1 MFKRILAG
9 IIACMMI
16 VCALPLGVSA
26 AEDGTTTLRFTA
38 AGGEGS
44 MDDIVVTRE
53 TAGSTKF
60 PENGF
65 TREGYEFKSWNLHSQ
80 KLRRQC
86 KPGDSIDC
94 LSSYYLKYDGNVVNV
109 EPVWAG
115 EKISVTFDDCNG
127 NSETRSLVVGKTY
140 DYVYDASKS
149 DNARRD
155 YSFDYPTRDGY
166 KFLGWFTEPEG
177 GEQITSSYSG
187 GYLMKPEDDGRTFYA
202 HWSREKSVTLNLN
215 DGYISNYYGG
225 KDFSDQTI
233 TLSENGKITI
243 TPEKTGMILSGW
255 NTKQDGSGKNYG
267 DADLSFDEITT
278 LYAQYR
284 EVERTLKFFKEHGTI
299 DSTNV
304 VLKSG
309 GEESI
314 MYTLPGDTYTK
325 DGYDLVSWEC
335 SEANSGSSRTKT
347 VKVGDTYE
355 IRFTASKEKDS
366 YIFYA
371 NWEIN
376 TLGRALEAISKAL
389 PKNNEVK
396 STGALGLPTKG
407 DGYSITYKSSD
418 TNYIDNDGNVILL
431 PADGTKNVTITA
443 TIKTGDETFDR
454 DFVLTLFSTDSAD
467 IQVKLTAAL
476 ENILDRNTVHVNYSE
491 NANFCDFMSA
501 KFAENGIDGV
511 KVTITNE
518 PKTFGDRAG
527 IAKDG
532 TIRFYFYDGLT
543 DYEDNNTRVPYVD
556 IKVEKSGVVIEKEI
570 TVELDWDFAKVD
582 AALDKAFDNVI
593 IASRV
598 AEGETIAD
606 LPENKPDAE
615 SVSGIT
621 WISDNPAITIGALTD
636 GKFPVTVT
644 HSEKSVDVTI
654 TGMIVWT
661 NPHDDQSQPTR
672 TVKKTYNVRVVG
684 TDPTL
689 SDPADYSAV
698 DAAIAKAPT
707 DAEKYTAESFAALT
721 SAINAVE
728 RGLTKDDQ
736 AKVDTFAKAILD
748 AIDNLVVIPA
758 EDEDKDDDNFFFIIL
773 SELIRRKTLTV
784 VSDGEIV
791 SADTYENRT
800 VIDLSEIEAPEKDGY
815 LFTGW
820 YADAELT
827 EKLDTVTLDRDTTIY
842 AGFESISGE
851 LDPEAAADRGAVVTI
866 LWKIAG
872 KPVVNYILPFADV
885 DEESDIAEAVR
896 WAASEK
902 IVNGFEDE
910 TFRADQKITREQLA
924 VMLFRVA
931 RAENVEASA
940 DFTDISEVSDW
951 AIDAVNWAVSNGI
964 ISGFEDR
971 TLRPAGEVTVAEV
984 IAAAVRF

>member
-140 DYVYDASKS
+140 DYVYDASKT

-155 YSFDYPTRDGY
+155 YGFGYPTRDGY
-166 KFLGWFTEPEG
+166 KFLGWFNEA
-177 GEQITSSYSG
+177 GEEIAYSY
-187 GYLMKPEDDGRTFYA
+187 KFTADDDGTTIYA
-202 HWSREKSVTLNLN
+202 HWSRK
-215 DGYISNYYGG
+215 
-225 KDFSDQTI
+225 KTI
-233 TLSENGKITI
+233 TLDFNGGTTGYWDKKTSDTYELTENGSITVI
-243 TPEKTGMILSGW
+243 PDYTGMIVTSW
-255 NTKQDGSGKNYG
+255 NTEKDGSGKNYG

-335 SEANSGSSRTKT
+335 SEANSYGRAKT
-347 VKVGDTYE
+347 VNVGDTYE

-376 TLGRALEAISKAL
+376 TLGRALEAISNAL
-389 PKNNEVK
+389 PKDNEVK

-407 DGYSITYKSSD
+407 DGYTITYKSSD

-443 TIKTGDETFDR
+443 AIKTGDETFDR

-476 ENILDRNTVHVNYSE
+476 ENILDRNMVHVNYSE

-518 PKTFGDRAG
+518 PKQFGDRAG

-570 TVELDWDFAKVD
+570 TAELDWDYAKVD
-582 AALDKAFDNVI
+582 AALDKAFDNVR

-636 GKFPVTVT
+636 GKFPVTVN
-644 HSEKSVDVTI
+644 HSEKSIDVTI
-654 TGMIVWT
+654 TGTIVWT

-728 RGLTKDDQ
+728 RELTKDDQ
-736 AKVDTFAKAILD
+736 ARVDAFAKAILD

-758 EDEDKDDDNFFFIIL
+758 EDEEDDNFFFIIL
-773 SELIRRKTLTV
+773 AELIRRKTLTV

-791 SADTYENRT
+791 SADTYENGT

-924 VMLFRVA
+924 VMLFSMA
-931 RAENVEASA
+931 RAENVDTAA
-940 DFTDISEVSDW
+940 DFTDIADVSDW
-951 AIDAVNWAVSNGI
+951 AVDAVNWAVSEGI
-964 ISGFEDR
+964 INGFEDG

>member
-26 AEDGTTTLRFTA
+26 AEDDTTTLRFTA

-65 TREGYEFKSWNLHSQ
+65 KKKGYESKGWGIAELSPNPTYVSH
-80 KLRRQC
+80 
-86 KPGDSIDC
+86 KPGDKI
-94 LSSYYLKYDGNVVNV
+94 SSMRSNYLTYSGNTVKIA
-109 EPVWAG
+109 PVWAG
-115 EKISVTFDDCNG
+115 AKISVTFDDCNG

-166 KFLGWFTEPEG
+166 KFLGWFNES
-177 GEQITSSYSG
+177 GEEIGYSY
-187 GYLMKPEDDGRTFYA
+187 KFTADDDGITLSA
-202 HWSREKSVTLNLN
+202 HWSRAK
-215 DGYISNYYGG
+215 
-225 KDFSDQTI
+225 TI
-233 TLSENGKITI
+233 TLDFNGGTTGYGKYKKTSDTYELLENGTI
-243 TPEKTGMILSGW
+243 TASPDLAGKIVKSW

-284 EVERTLKFFKEHGTI
+284 DVERTLKFFKEHGTI

-347 VKVGDTYE
+347 VNVGDTIE
-355 IRFTASKEKDS
+355 IEFVAKNEKNS
-366 YIFYA
+366 YTFYA

-376 TLGRALEAISKAL
+376 TLGRALEAISNAL
-389 PKNNEVK
+389 PKDNEVK
-396 STGALGLPTKG
+396 STGALGLPTEG

-443 TIKTGDETFDR
+443 AIKTGDETFDR

-518 PKTFGDRAG
+518 PKQFGDRAG

-556 IKVEKSGVVIEKEI
+556 IKIEKSGVVIEKEI

-582 AALDKAFDNVI
+582 AALDKAFDNVR

-621 WISDNPAITIGALTD
+621 WISDNHAITIGALTD

-644 HSEKSVDVTI
+644 HSEKSIDVTI
-654 TGMIVWT
+654 TGTIVWT
-661 NPHDDQSQPTR
+661 NPHDDQSQTTR

-721 SAINAVE
+721 SAIKAVE

-758 EDEDKDDDNFFFIIL
+758 EDEEDDNFFFIIL
-773 SELIRRKTLTV
+773 AELIRRKTLNV

-791 SADTYENRT
+791 SADTYENGT

-827 EKLDTVTLDRDTTIY
+827 EKLDTVTLDRDITIY

-924 VMLFRVA
+924 VMLFSMAKAEDV
-931 RAENVEASA
+931 ENVKTSA

-951 AIDAVNWAVSNGI
+951 AVDAVNWAVSEGI
-964 ISGFEDR
+964 INGFEDR

>member
-16 VCALPLGVSA
+16 VRALPLGVSA

-44 MDDIVVTRE
+44 VDDIVVTRD

-94 LSSYYLKYDGNVVNV
+94 LSSYYLKYDGNVINV

-115 EKISVTFDDCNG
+115 AKISVTFDDCNG

-177 GEQITSSYSG
+177 GEQITSSYYG
-187 GYLMKPEDDGRTFYA
+187 GYLMKPLDDGRTFYA
-202 HWSREKSVTLNLN
+202 HWSREKAVTLNLN
-215 DGYISNYYGG
+215 GGYVYESWK
-225 KDFSDQTI
+225 KDYSDQTI
-233 TLSENGKITI
+233 PLSENGKITI

-255 NTKQDGSGKNYG
+255 NTKQDGTGKNYG

-284 EVERTLKFFKEHGTI
+284 DVERTLKFFKEHGTI

-335 SEANSGSSRTKT
+335 SEANSYGRAKT
-347 VKVGDTYE
+347 VNVGDKYE
-355 IRFTASKEKDS
+355 IKFTASKEKDS

-376 TLGRALEAISKAL
+376 TLGRALEAISNAL

-396 STGALGLPTKG
+396 STGTLGLPTEG

-454 DFVLTLFSTDSAD
+454 DFVLTLFSADSAD
-467 IQVKLTAAL
+467 INEKLTAAL
-476 ENILDRNTVHVNYSE
+476 ENILDRWNTVHVNYSE

-501 KFAENGIDGV
+501 KFAENGIYGV

-518 PKTFGDRAG
+518 PKKFGDRAG

-570 TVELDWDFAKVD
+570 TVELDWDYAKVD
-582 AALDKAFDNVI
+582 AAIDKAFENVT

-598 AEGETIAD
+598 TEGETISD
-606 LPENKPDAE
+606 LPENGIDAS

-621 WISDNPAITIGALTD
+621 WISDNPAITIGAESG
-636 GKFPVTVT
+636 GKFPVTVN

-654 TGMIVWT
+654 TGTIVWT
-661 NPHDDQSQPTR
+661 NPHDAQSQPTR

-689 SDPADYSAV
+689 SEPADYSAV

-736 AKVDTFAKAILD
+736 ARVDAFAKAVLD

-758 EDEDKDDDNFFFIIL
+758 EDEEDDNFFFIIL
-773 SELIRRKTLTV
+773 AELIRRKTLTV

-800 VIDLSEIEAPEKDGY
+800 VIDLSEIEAPEMDGY

-872 KPVVNYILPFADV
+872 KPVVNYILPFTDV
-885 DEESDIAEAVR
+885 DEESGIAEAVR
-896 WAASEK
+896 WAASEQ
-902 IVNGFEDE
+902 IVNGFEDGR
-910 TFRADQKITREQLA
+910 FRADQKITREQLA

-931 RAENVEASA
+931 RAENVDTAA
-940 DFTDISEVSDW
+940 DFTDISDVSDW
-951 AIDAVNWAVSNGI
+951 AVDAVNWAVSEGI
-964 ISGFEDR
+964 INGFEDR
-971 TLRPAGEVTVAEV
+971 TFRPAGEVTVAEV

>member
-80 KLRRQC
+80 KLKRKC

-115 EKISVTFDDCNG
+115 AKVMVNFDDNNG
-127 NSETRSLVVGKTY
+127 TVKAYPLVVGKSYGFTY
-140 DYVYDASKS
+140 DSSKT
-149 DNARRD
+149 DNAKYGGVSD
-155 YSFDYPTRDGY
+155 PTRDGY

-215 DGYISNYYGG
+215 GGYVYESWK
-225 KDFSDQTI
+225 KDYSDQTI
-233 TLSENGKITI
+233 PLSENGKITI

-255 NTKQDGSGKNYG
+255 NTKQDGTGKNYG

-284 EVERTLKFFKEHGTI
+284 DVERTLKFFKEHGTI

-335 SEANSGSSRTKT
+335 SEANSYGRAKT
-347 VKVGDTYE
+347 VNVGDTYE

-376 TLGRALEAISKAL
+376 TLGRALEAISNAL
-389 PKNNEVK
+389 PKDNEVK
-396 STGALGLPTKG
+396 STGALGLPTEG

-431 PADGTKNVTITA
+431 PADGTKEVTITA
-443 TIKTGDETFDR
+443 TIKTDDGTFDR
-454 DFVLTLFSTDSAD
+454 EFILTLFSAESTN
-467 IQVKLTAAL
+467 IQEKLEEAL
-476 ENILDRNTVHVNYSE
+476 TYILGNWNMVHVNYSE

-518 PKTFGDRAG
+518 PKQFGDRAG

-543 DYEDNNTRVPYVD
+543 SYEDNNTRVPYVD
-556 IKVEKSGVVIEKEI
+556 IKIEKSGVVIEKEI
-570 TVELDWDFAKVD
+570 TAELDWDFAKVD
-582 AALDKAFDNVI
+582 AALDKAFDNVT
-593 IASRV
+593 IANRV

-636 GKFPVTVT
+636 GKFPVTVN

-654 TGMIVWT
+654 TGTIVWT

-758 EDEDKDDDNFFFIIL
+758 EDEEDDNFFFIIL
-773 SELIRRKTLTV
+773 AELIRRKTLTV

-820 YADAELT
+820 YTDAELT

-885 DEESDIAEAVR
+885 DEESGIAEAVR

-924 VMLFRVA
+924 VMLFSMAKAEDV
-931 RAENVEASA
+931 ENVKTSA

-951 AIDAVNWAVSNGI
+951 AVDAVNWAVSEGI
-964 ISGFEDR
+964 INGFEDR

>member
-53 TAGSTKF
+53 TAESTKF

-80 KLRRQC
+80 KLKRKC

-115 EKISVTFDDCNG
+115 AKVMVNFDDNNG
-127 NSETRSLVVGKTY
+127 TVKAYPLVVGKSYGFTY
-140 DYVYDASKS
+140 DSSKT
-149 DNARRD
+149 DNAKYGGVSD
-155 YSFDYPTRDGY
+155 PTRDGY

-202 HWSREKSVTLNLN
+202 HWSREKAVTLNLN
-215 DGYISNYYGG
+215 GGYVYESWK
-225 KDFSDQTI
+225 KDYSDQKI

-243 TPEKTGMILSGW
+243 TPEKTGMILCGW
-255 NTKQDGSGKNYG
+255 NTEKDGSGKNYG

-335 SEANSGSSRTKT
+335 SEANFYGRAKT
-347 VKVGDTYE
+347 VNVGDTYE

-376 TLGRALEAISKAL
+376 TLGRALEAISNAL
-389 PKNNEVK
+389 PKDNEVK
-396 STGALGLPTKG
+396 STGALGLPTEG

-443 TIKTGDETFDR
+443 AIKTGDGTFDR
-454 DFVLTLFSTDSAD
+454 DFVLTLFSADSTD
-467 IQVKLTAAL
+467 IKEKLTAAL
-476 ENILDRNTVHVNYSE
+476 ENILDQNTVHVNYSE

-518 PKTFGDRAG
+518 PKKFGDRAG

-621 WISDNPAITIGALTD
+621 WTSDNPAITIGAESD
-636 GKFPVTVT
+636 GKFPVTVN

-654 TGMIVWT
+654 TGTIVWT

-689 SDPADYSAV
+689 SEPADYSAV

-707 DAEKYTAESFAALT
+707 DTEKYTAESFAALT

-758 EDEDKDDDNFFFIIL
+758 EDEEDDNFFFIIL
-773 SELIRRKTLTV
+773 AELIRRKTLTV

-902 IVNGFEDE
+902 IVNGFEDDR
-910 TFRADQKITREQLA
+910 FLADRKITREQLA
-924 VMLFRVA
+924 VMLFSMARV
-931 RAENVEASA
+931 ENVDTAA
-940 DFTDISEVSDW
+940 DFTDIADVSDW
-951 AIDAVNWAVSNGI
+951 AVDAVNWAVSEGI

>member
-65 TREGYEFKSWNLHSQ
+65 TREGYEFKGWGTSATYAAWQ
-80 KLRRQC
+80 
-86 KPGDSIDC
+86 PGTSVSRM
-94 LSSYYLKYDGNVVNV
+94 SSSYLKYSGNVVTIM
-109 EPVWAG
+109 PVWAG
-115 EKISVTFDDCNG
+115 AKISVTFDDCNG

-140 DYVYDASKS
+140 DYVYDASKT

-166 KFLGWFTEPEG
+166 KFLGWFNES
-177 GEQITSSYSG
+177 GEEIGYSY
-187 GYLMKPEDDGRTFYA
+187 KFTADDDGITLSA

-215 DGYISNYYGG
+215 GGYVYESWK
-225 KDFSDQTI
+225 KDYSDQTI
-233 TLSENGKITI
+233 PLSENGKITI

-255 NTKQDGSGKNYG
+255 NTKQDGTGKNYG

-284 EVERTLKFFKEHGTI
+284 DVERTLKFFKEHGTI

-335 SEANSGSSRTKT
+335 SEANSYVRAKT
-347 VKVGDTYE
+347 VNVGDTYE

-389 PKNNEVK
+389 PKDNEVK
-396 STGALGLPTKG
+396 STGALGLPTEG

-443 TIKTGDETFDR
+443 TINTGDGTFDR
-454 DFVLTLFSTDSAD
+454 EFILTLFSAESTN
-467 IQVKLTAAL
+467 IQEKLEEAL
-476 ENILDRNTVHVNYSE
+476 TNILGNWNMVHVNYSE

-518 PKTFGDRAG
+518 PKQFGDRAG

-582 AALDKAFDNVI
+582 AALDKAFDNVT

-606 LPENKPDAE
+606 LPKTSIDAK
-615 SVSGIT
+615 SVTGIT
-621 WISDNPAITIGALTD
+621 WTSDNSAITIGAESD
-636 GKFPVTVT
+636 GKFPVSVT

-654 TGMIVWT
+654 TGTIVWT

-728 RGLTKDDQ
+728 RELTKDDQ
-736 AKVDTFAKAILD
+736 ARVDAFAKAILD
-748 AIDNLVVIPA
+748 AIDNLVVAPT

-773 SELIRRKTLTV
+773 AELIRRKTLTV

-791 SADTYENRT
+791 STDTYENRT

-924 VMLFRVA
+924 VMLFSMAKAEDV
-931 RAENVEASA
+931 ENVKTSA
-940 DFTDISEVSDW
+940 DFTDIADVSDW
-951 AIDAVNWAVSNGI
+951 AVDAVNWAVSEGI

-971 TLRPAGEVTVAEV
+971 TFRPAGEVTVAEV

>member
-1 MFKRILAG
+1 
-9 IIACMMI
+9 
-16 VCALPLGVSA
+16 
-26 AEDGTTTLRFTA
+26 
-38 AGGEGS
+38 
-44 MDDIVVTRE
+44 
-53 TAGSTKF
+53 
-60 PENGF
+60 
-65 TREGYEFKSWNLHSQ
+65 
-80 KLRRQC
+80 
-86 KPGDSIDC
+86 
-94 LSSYYLKYDGNVVNV
+94 
-109 EPVWAG
+109 
-115 EKISVTFDDCNG
+115 
-127 NSETRSLVVGKTY
+127 
-140 DYVYDASKS
+140 
-149 DNARRD
+149 
-155 YSFDYPTRDGY
+155 
-166 KFLGWFTEPEG
+166 
-177 GEQITSSYSG
+177 
-187 GYLMKPEDDGRTFYA
+187 
-202 HWSREKSVTLNLN
+202 
-215 DGYISNYYGG
+215 
-225 KDFSDQTI
+225 
-233 TLSENGKITI
+233 
-243 TPEKTGMILSGW
+243 
-255 NTKQDGSGKNYG
+255 
-267 DADLSFDEITT
+267 
-278 LYAQYR
+278 
-284 EVERTLKFFKEHGTI
+284 
-299 DSTNV
+299 
-304 VLKSG
+304 
-309 GEESI
+309 

-376 TLGRALEAISKAL
+376 TLGRALEAISKVL

-396 STGALGLPTKG
+396 STGALGLPTEG
-407 DGYSITYKSSD
+407 DGYTITYKSSD

-431 PADGTKNVTITA
+431 PADGTNEVTITA
-443 TIKTGDETFDR
+443 TIKTDDGTFDR
-454 DFVLTLFSTDSAD
+454 EFILTLFSAESTN
-467 IQVKLTAAL
+467 IQEKLEEAL
-476 ENILDRNTVHVNYSE
+476 TNILGNWNMVHVNYSE

-518 PKTFGDRAG
+518 PKKFGDRAG

-570 TVELDWDFAKVD
+570 TVELDWDYAKVD
-582 AALDKAFDNVI
+582 AALDKAFDNVT

-598 AEGETIAD
+598 TEGDSIAA
-606 LPENKPDAE
+606 LPKTGLDAT

-621 WISDNPAITIGALTD
+621 WTSDNPAITIGAESD
-636 GKFPVTVT
+636 GKFPVTVN

-654 TGMIVWT
+654 TGTIVWT
-661 NPHDDQSQPTR
+661 NPHDDQSQTTR
-672 TVKKTYNVRVVG
+672 TAAKTYNIRVVG

-689 SDPADYSAV
+689 SEPADYSAV

-707 DAEKYTAESFAALT
+707 DSEKYTAESFAALT

-736 AKVDTFAKAILD
+736 AKVDAFAKAILD
-748 AIDNLVVIPA
+748 AIDNLVVAPT

-773 SELIRRKTLTV
+773 AELIRRKTLTV
-784 VSDGEIV
+784 VSDGETV
-791 SADTYENRT
+791 SAETYENGT
-800 VIDLSEIEAPEKDGY
+800 VIDLSELDAPEKDGY

-827 EKLDTVTLDRDTTIY
+827 KKLDTVTLDRDTTIY
-842 AGFESISGE
+842 AGFENIIGE
-851 LDPEAAADRGAVVTI
+851 LDAESAADRAAVVSI

-885 DEESDIAEAVR
+885 DGESDIAEAVR
-896 WAASEK
+896 WAASEQ

-910 TFRADQKITREQLA
+910 TFRAEEKITREQLA

-931 RAENVEASA
+931 RAENVETSA

-951 AIDAVNWAVSNGI
+951 AVVAVNWAVSEGV

>member
-65 TREGYEFKSWNLHSQ
+65 TREGYEFKGWGVSEKYAAWQ
-80 KLRRQC
+80 
-86 KPGDSIDC
+86 PGTYISKM
-94 LSSYYLKYDGNVVNV
+94 SSSYLKYSGNVVTIM
-109 EPVWAG
+109 PVWAG
-115 EKISVTFDDCNG
+115 AKISVTFDDCNG

-155 YSFDYPTRDGY
+155 YGFGYPTRDGY
-166 KFLGWFTEPEG
+166 KFLGWFNEA
-177 GEQITSSYSG
+177 GEEIAYSY
-187 GYLMKPEDDGRTFYA
+187 KFTADDDGTTIYA
-202 HWSREKSVTLNLN
+202 HWSRTK
-215 DGYISNYYGG
+215 
-225 KDFSDQTI
+225 TI
-233 TLSENGKITI
+233 TLDFNGGTTGYWDKKTSDTYELTENGSITVI
-243 TPEKTGMILSGW
+243 PDYTGMIVTSW
-255 NTKQDGSGKNYG
+255 NTEKDGSGKNYG

-335 SEANSGSSRTKT
+335 SEANSYGRAKT
-347 VKVGDTYE
+347 VNVGDTYE

-376 TLGRALEAISKAL
+376 TLGRALEAISNAL
-389 PKNNEVK
+389 PKDNEVK
-396 STGALGLPTKG
+396 STGALGLPSEG
-407 DGYSITYKSSD
+407 DGYTITYKSSD

-443 TIKTGDETFDR
+443 AIKTGDETFDR

-518 PKTFGDRAG
+518 PKQFGDRAG

-570 TVELDWDFAKVD
+570 TAELDWDYAKVD
-582 AALDKAFDNVI
+582 AALDKAFDNVT

-621 WISDNPAITIGALTD
+621 WISDNPAITIGAESD
-636 GKFPVTVT
+636 GKFPVSVT

-654 TGMIVWT
+654 TGTIVWT

-689 SDPADYSAV
+689 SEPADYSAV

-707 DAEKYTAESFAALT
+707 DSEKYTAESFAALT

-736 AKVDTFAKAILD
+736 AKVDAFAKAILD
-748 AIDNLVVIPA
+748 AIDNLVVAPT

-773 SELIRRKTLTV
+773 AELIRRKTLTV

-791 SADTYENRT
+791 STDTYENRT

-827 EKLDTVTLDRDTTIY
+827 EKLDTVTLDRDITIY

-885 DEESDIAEAVR
+885 DEESGIAEAVR

-902 IVNGFEDE
+902 IVNGFEDDR
-910 TFRADQKITREQLA
+910 FRADRKITREQLA

-931 RAENVEASA
+931 RAENVDTAA
-940 DFTDISEVSDW
+940 DFTDIADVSDW
-951 AIDAVNWAVSNGI
+951 AVDAVNWAVSEGI

>member
-94 LSSYYLKYDGNVVNV
+94 LSSYYLKYDGNVINV

-115 EKISVTFDDCNG
+115 AKISVTFDDCNG

-166 KFLGWFTEPEG
+166 KFLGWFNES
-177 GEQITSSYSG
+177 GEEIGYSY
-187 GYLMKPEDDGRTFYA
+187 KFTADDDGITLSA

-215 DGYISNYYGG
+215 GGYVYESWK
-225 KDFSDQTI
+225 KDYSDQTI
-233 TLSENGKITI
+233 SLSENGKITI

-255 NTKQDGSGKNYG
+255 NTKQDGTGKNYG

-284 EVERTLKFFKEHGTI
+284 DVERTLKFFKEHGTI

-335 SEANSGSSRTKT
+335 SEANSYVRAKT

-396 STGALGLPTKG
+396 STGALDLPTKG
-407 DGYSITYKSSD
+407 DGYTITYKSSD

-443 TIKTGDETFDR
+443 AIKTGDETFDR

-518 PKTFGDRAG
+518 PKKFGDRAG
-527 IAKDG
+527 IARDG

-556 IKVEKSGVVIEKEI
+556 IKIEKSGVVIEKEI

-636 GKFPVTVT
+636 GKFPVTVN

-654 TGMIVWT
+654 TGTIVWT

-672 TVKKTYNVRVVG
+672 TVKKTYTVKVVG

-707 DAEKYTAESFAALT
+707 DAGKYTAESFAALT

-758 EDEDKDDDNFFFIIL
+758 EDEEDDNFFFIIL
-773 SELIRRKTLTV
+773 AELIRRKTLTV

-791 SADTYENRT
+791 SADTYEKRT

-885 DEESDIAEAVR
+885 DEESGIAEAVR

-924 VMLFRVA
+924 VILFRVA
-931 RAENVEASA
+931 RAENVDTAA
-940 DFTDISEVSDW
+940 DFTDIADVSDW
-951 AIDAVNWAVSNGI
+951 AVDAVNWAVSEGI
-964 ISGFEDR
+964 INGFEDG

>member
-65 TREGYEFKSWNLHSQ
+65 TREGYEFKGWGTSATYAAWQ
-80 KLRRQC
+80 
-86 KPGDSIDC
+86 PGTSVSRM
-94 LSSYYLKYDGNVVNV
+94 SSSYLKYSGNVVTIM
-109 EPVWAG
+109 PVWAG
-115 EKISVTFDDCNG
+115 AKISVTFDDCNG

-140 DYVYDASKS
+140 DYVYDATKT

-155 YSFDYPTRDGY
+155 YGFGYPTRDGY
-166 KFLGWFTEPEG
+166 KFLGWFKES
-177 GEQITSSYSG
+177 GEEIGYSY
-187 GYLMKPEDDGRTFYA
+187 KFTADDDGITLSA
-202 HWSREKSVTLNLN
+202 HWSRAK
-215 DGYISNYYGG
+215 
-225 KDFSDQTI
+225 TI
-233 TLSENGKITI
+233 TLDFNGGTTGYGKYKKTSDTYELLENGTI
-243 TPEKTGMILSGW
+243 TASPDLAGKIVKSW
-255 NTKQDGSGKNYG
+255 NTKQDGTGKNYG

-284 EVERTLKFFKEHGTI
+284 DIERTLKFFKEHGTI

-314 MYTLPGDTYTK
+314 MYTLPGDTYMK

-335 SEANSGSSRTKT
+335 SEANSYGRAKT
-347 VKVGDTYE
+347 VKVGDSYE

-376 TLGRALEAISKAL
+376 TLGRALEAISKVL

-396 STGALGLPTKG
+396 STGALGLPTEG

-443 TIKTGDETFDR
+443 AIKTGDETFDR
-454 DFVLTLFSTDSAD
+454 DFVLTLFSADSTD
-467 IQVKLTAAL
+467 IKEKLTAAL
-476 ENILDRNTVHVNYSE
+476 ENILDQNTVHVNYSE

-518 PKTFGDRAG
+518 PKKFGDRAG

-543 DYEDNNTRVPYVD
+543 SYEDNNTRVPYVD
-556 IKVEKSGVVIEKEI
+556 IKIEKSGVVIEKEI
-570 TVELDWDFAKVD
+570 TAELDWDFAKVD
-582 AALDKAFDNVI
+582 AALDKAFDNVT

-598 AEGETIAD
+598 AEGDSIAA
-606 LPENKPDAE
+606 LPKTGLDAT

-621 WISDNPAITIGALTD
+621 WTSDNPAITIGALTD
-636 GKFPVTVT
+636 GKFPVSVT

-654 TGMIVWT
+654 TGTIVWT
-661 NPHDDQSQPTR
+661 NPHDDQSQTTR
-672 TVKKTYNVRVVG
+672 TAAKTYNVRVVG

-689 SDPADYSAV
+689 SEPADYSAV

-707 DAEKYTAESFAALT
+707 DSEKYTAESFAALT

-736 AKVDTFAKAILD
+736 AKVDAFAKAILD
-748 AIDNLVVIPA
+748 AIDNIVVAPT

-773 SELIRRKTLTV
+773 AELIRRKTLTV
-784 VSDGEIV
+784 VSDGETV
-791 SADTYENRT
+791 SAETYENGT
-800 VIDLSEIEAPEKDGY
+800 VIDLSELDAPEKDGY

-827 EKLDTVTLDRDTTIY
+827 KKLDTVTLDRDTTIY
-842 AGFESISGE
+842 AGFENIIGE
-851 LDPEAAADRGAVVTI
+851 LDAEAAADRAAVVSI

-896 WAASEK
+896 WAASEQ

-910 TFRADQKITREQLA
+910 TFRAEEKITREQLA

-931 RAENVEASA
+931 RAENVETSA
-940 DFTDISEVSDW
+940 DFTDIAEVSDW
-951 AIDAVNWAVSNGI
+951 AVDAVNWAVSEGV

>member
-44 MDDIVVTRE
+44 MDDIVVTRK

-65 TREGYEFKSWNLHSQ
+65 TREGYEFKGWGTSTTYPAWQ
-80 KLRRQC
+80 
-86 KPGDSIDC
+86 PGTYVSRM
-94 LSSYYLKYDGNVVNV
+94 SSSYLKYSGNIVTIM
-109 EPVWAG
+109 PVWAG

-155 YSFDYPTRDGY
+155 YSFGYPTRDGY
-166 KFLGWFTEPEG
+166 KFLGWFNEA
-177 GEQITSSYSG
+177 GEEIAYSY
-187 GYLMKPEDDGRTFYA
+187 KFTADDDGTTIYA
-202 HWSREKSVTLNLN
+202 HWSRTK
-215 DGYISNYYGG
+215 
-225 KDFSDQTI
+225 TI
-233 TLSENGKITI
+233 TLDFNGGTTGYWDKKTSDTYELTENGSITVI
-243 TPEKTGMILSGW
+243 PDYTGMIVTSW
-255 NTKQDGSGKNYG
+255 NTEKDGSGKNYG
-267 DADLSFDEITT
+267 DANLSFDEITT

-284 EVERTLKFFKEHGTI
+284 DVERTLKFFKEHGTI
-299 DSTNV
+299 DSINV
-304 VLKSG
+304 VLSSN

-335 SEANSGSSRTKT
+335 SEANSYGRAKT

-376 TLGRALEAISKAL
+376 TLGRALEAISNAL

-396 STGALGLPTKG
+396 STGTLGLPTEG

-443 TIKTGDETFDR
+443 AIKTGDGTFDR
-454 DFVLTLFSTDSAD
+454 EFILTLFSAESTN
-467 IQVKLTAAL
+467 IQEKLEEAL
-476 ENILDRNTVHVNYSE
+476 TNILGNWNMVHVNYSE

-501 KFAENGIDGV
+501 KFAENGIYGV

-518 PKTFGDRAG
+518 PKKFGDRAG

-570 TVELDWDFAKVD
+570 TVELDWDYAKVD
-582 AALDKAFDNVI
+582 AAIDKAFENVT

-598 AEGETIAD
+598 TEGETISD
-606 LPENKPDAE
+606 LPENGIDAS

-621 WISDNPAITIGALTD
+621 WISDNPAITIGAESG
-636 GKFPVTVT
+636 GKFPVTVN
-644 HSEKSVDVTI
+644 HSEKSVYVTI
-654 TGMIVWT
+654 TGTIVWT

-689 SDPADYSAV
+689 SETADYSAV

-721 SAINAVE
+721 SAIKAVE

-736 AKVDTFAKAILD
+736 ARVDAFAKAILD

-758 EDEDKDDDNFFFIIL
+758 EDEEDDNFFFIIL
-773 SELIRRKTLTV
+773 AELIRRKTLTV

-885 DEESDIAEAVR
+885 DEESGIAEAVR
-896 WAASEK
+896 WAASEQ
-902 IVNGFEDE
+902 IVNGFEDGR
-910 TFRADQKITREQLA
+910 FRADQKITREQLA

-931 RAENVEASA
+931 RAENVDTAA
-940 DFTDISEVSDW
+940 DFTDIAEVSDW
-951 AIDAVNWAVSNGI
+951 AVDAVNWAVSEGI
-964 ISGFEDR
+964 INGFEDR

>member
-16 VCALPLGVSA
+16 VCVLPLGVSA

-65 TREGYEFKSWNLHSQ
+65 TKKGYESKGWGIAELSPNPTYVSH
-80 KLRRQC
+80 
-86 KPGDSIDC
+86 KPGDKI
-94 LSSYYLKYDGNVVNV
+94 SSMRSNYLTYSGNTVKIA
-109 EPVWAG
+109 PVWAG
-115 EKISVTFDDCNG
+115 AKISVTFDDCNG

-166 KFLGWFTEPEG
+166 KFLGWFNES
-177 GEQITSSYSG
+177 GEEIGYSY
-187 GYLMKPEDDGRTFYA
+187 KFTADDDGITLSA
-202 HWSREKSVTLNLN
+202 HWSRAK
-215 DGYISNYYGG
+215 
-225 KDFSDQTI
+225 TI
-233 TLSENGKITI
+233 TLDFNGGTTGYGKYKKTSDTYELLENGTI
-243 TPEKTGMILSGW
+243 TASPDLAGKIVKSW

-284 EVERTLKFFKEHGTI
+284 DVERTLKFFKEHGTI

-335 SEANSGSSRTKT
+335 SEANSYVRAKT
-347 VKVGDTYE
+347 VNVGDTYE

-376 TLGRALEAISKAL
+376 TLGRALEAISNAL
-389 PKNNEVK
+389 PKDNEVK
-396 STGALGLPTKG
+396 STGALGLPTEG
-407 DGYSITYKSSD
+407 DGYTITYKSSD

-443 TIKTGDETFDR
+443 AIKTGDGTFDR
-454 DFVLTLFSTDSAD
+454 EFILTLFSAESTN
-467 IQVKLTAAL
+467 IQEKLEEAL
-476 ENILDRNTVHVNYSE
+476 TNILGNWNMVHVNYSE

-518 PKTFGDRAG
+518 PKKFGDRAG

-543 DYEDNNTRVPYVD
+543 DSEDNNTRVPYVD
-556 IKVEKSGVVIEKEI
+556 IKIEKSGVVIEKEI
-570 TVELDWDFAKVD
+570 TVELDWDYAKVD
-582 AALDKAFDNVI
+582 AALDKAFDNVT

-606 LPENKPDAE
+606 LPENGIDAL

-621 WISDNPAITIGALTD
+621 WTSDNPAITIGAESD
-636 GKFPVTVT
+636 GKFPVTVN

-654 TGMIVWT
+654 TGTIVWT
-661 NPHDDQSQPTR
+661 NPHDDQSQTTR

-698 DAAIAKAPT
+698 DADIAKAPT

-736 AKVDTFAKAILD
+736 ARVDTFAKAILD

-758 EDEDKDDDNFFFIIL
+758 EDEDDNNFFFIIL
-773 SELIRRKTLTV
+773 AELIRRKTLTV

-791 SADTYENRT
+791 SADTYENGT

-827 EKLDTVTLDRDTTIY
+827 EKLDNVTLDRDTTIY

-885 DEESDIAEAVR
+885 DEESGIAEAVR

-924 VMLFRVA
+924 VMLFSMA
-931 RAENVEASA
+931 KAENVKTSA

-951 AIDAVNWAVSNGI
+951 AVDAVNWAVSEGI
-964 ISGFEDR
+964 INGFEDG

>member
-80 KLRRQC
+80 KLKRKC

-115 EKISVTFDDCNG
+115 AKVMVNFDDNNG
-127 NSETRSLVVGKTY
+127 TVKAYPLVVGKSYGFTY
-140 DYVYDASKS
+140 DSSKT
-149 DNARRD
+149 DNAKYGGVSD
-155 YSFDYPTRDGY
+155 PTRDGY

-202 HWSREKSVTLNLN
+202 HWSREKAVTLNLN

-225 KDFSDQTI
+225 KDYSDQKI

-255 NTKQDGSGKNYG
+255 NTKQDGTGKNYG

-335 SEANSGSSRTKT
+335 SEANSYGRAKT
-347 VKVGDTYE
+347 VNVGDTYE

-396 STGALGLPTKG
+396 STGALGLPTEG
-407 DGYSITYKSSD
+407 DGYTITYKSSD

-518 PKTFGDRAG
+518 PKQFGDRAG

-556 IKVEKSGVVIEKEI
+556 IKIEKSGVVIEKEI
-570 TVELDWDFAKVD
+570 TVELDWDYAKVD
-582 AALDKAFDNVI
+582 AALDKAFDNVR

-598 AEGETIAD
+598 ADGEIIAD
-606 LPENKPDAE
+606 LPKTGLDAK
-615 SVSGIT
+615 SVSYIT
-621 WISDNPAITIGALTD
+621 WTSDNPAITIGAESD
-636 GKFPVTVT
+636 GKFPVTVN

-654 TGMIVWT
+654 TGTIVWT
-661 NPHDDQSQPTR
+661 NPHDDQSQTTR

-689 SDPADYSAV
+689 SEPADYSAV

-736 AKVDTFAKAILD
+736 ARVDAFAKAILD

-758 EDEDKDDDNFFFIIL
+758 EDEEDDNFFFIIL
-773 SELIRRKTLTV
+773 AELIRRKTLTI

-885 DEESDIAEAVR
+885 DEESGIAEAVR

-924 VMLFRVA
+924 VMLFSMA
-931 RAENVEASA
+931 KAENVDTAA
-940 DFTDISEVSDW
+940 DFTDIADVSDW
-951 AIDAVNWAVSNGI
+951 AVDAVNWAVSEGI
-964 ISGFEDR
+964 ISGFEDG

>member
-65 TREGYEFKSWNLHSQ
+65 TREGYEFKGWGTSTTYPAWQ
-80 KLRRQC
+80 
-86 KPGDSIDC
+86 PGTYVSRM
-94 LSSYYLKYDGNVVNV
+94 SSSYLKYSGNIVTIM
-109 EPVWAG
+109 PVWAG

-140 DYVYDASKS
+140 DYVYDASKT

-155 YSFDYPTRDGY
+155 YGFGYPTRDGY
-166 KFLGWFTEPEG
+166 KFLGWFNEA
-177 GEQITSSYSG
+177 GEEIAYSY
-187 GYLMKPEDDGRTFYA
+187 KFTADDDGTTIYA
-202 HWSREKSVTLNLN
+202 HWSRTK
-215 DGYISNYYGG
+215 
-225 KDFSDQTI
+225 TI
-233 TLSENGKITI
+233 TLDFNGGTTGYWDKKTSDTYELTENGSITVI
-243 TPEKTGMILSGW
+243 PDYTGMIVTSW
-255 NTKQDGSGKNYG
+255 NTEKDGSGKNYG

-284 EVERTLKFFKEHGTI
+284 DVERTLKFFKEHGTI
-299 DSTNV
+299 DSINV

-347 VKVGDTYE
+347 VNVGDTIE
-355 IRFTASKEKDS
+355 IEFVAKNEKNS
-366 YIFYA
+366 YTFYA

-396 STGALGLPTKG
+396 STGALGLPTEG

-431 PADGTKNVTITA
+431 PADGTKEVTITA
-443 TIKTGDETFDR
+443 TIKTDNGTFDR
-454 DFVLTLFSTDSAD
+454 EFILTLFSAESTN
-467 IQVKLTAAL
+467 IQEKLEEAL
-476 ENILDRNTVHVNYSE
+476 TNILGNWNMVHVNYSE

-518 PKTFGDRAG
+518 PKQFGDRAG

-570 TVELDWDFAKVD
+570 TAELDWDYAKVD
-582 AALDKAFDNVI
+582 AALDKAFENVT

-598 AEGETIAD
+598 TDGETIAD

-621 WISDNPAITIGALTD
+621 WISDNPAITIGAESD

-654 TGMIVWT
+654 TGTIVWT
-661 NPHDDQSQPTR
+661 NPHDDQSQTTR

-689 SDPADYSAV
+689 SKPADYSAV

-707 DAEKYTAESFAALT
+707 DSEKYTAESFAALT

-736 AKVDTFAKAILD
+736 ARVDAFAKAILD

-758 EDEDKDDDNFFFIIL
+758 EDEDDDNFFFIIL
-773 SELIRRKTLTV
+773 AELIRRKTLTV

-820 YADAELT
+820 YADAELI

-924 VMLFRVA
+924 VMLFSMAKAEDV
-931 RAENVEASA
+931 ENVKTSA

-951 AIDAVNWAVSNGI
+951 AVDAVNWAVSEGI
-964 ISGFEDR
+964 INGFEDR

>member
-80 KLRRQC
+80 KLKRKC

-115 EKISVTFDDCNG
+115 AKVMVNFDDNNG
-127 NSETRSLVVGKTY
+127 TVKAYPLVVGKSYGFTY
-140 DYVYDASKS
+140 DSSKT
-149 DNARRD
+149 DNAKYGGVSD
-155 YSFDYPTRDGY
+155 PTRDGY

-215 DGYISNYYGG
+215 GGYVYESWK
-225 KDFSDQTI
+225 KDYSDQTI
-233 TLSENGKITI
+233 PLSENGKITI

-255 NTKQDGSGKNYG
+255 NTEKDGSGKNYG

-284 EVERTLKFFKEHGTI
+284 DVERTLKFFKEHGTI
-299 DSTNV
+299 DSINV
-304 VLKSG
+304 VLSSNG
-309 GEESI
+309 VESI

-335 SEANSGSSRTKT
+335 SEANSYGRAKT
-347 VKVGDTYE
+347 VNVGDTYE

-376 TLGRALEAISKAL
+376 TLGRALEAISNAL
-389 PKNNEVK
+389 PKDNEVK
-396 STGALGLPTKG
+396 STGALGLPTEG
-407 DGYSITYKSSD
+407 DRYSITYKSSD

-443 TIKTGDETFDR
+443 AIKTGDGTFDR
-454 DFVLTLFSTDSAD
+454 DFVLTLFSADSTD
-467 IQVKLTAAL
+467 IKEKLTAAL
-476 ENILDRNTVHVNYSE
+476 ENILDRWNTVHVNYSE
-491 NANFCDFMSA
+491 NANFCDFMSL
-501 KFAENGIDGV
+501 KFAENGINGV

-518 PKTFGDRAG
+518 PKMFGDRAG

-543 DYEDNNTRVPYVD
+543 SYEDNNTRVPYVD
-556 IKVEKSGVVIEKEI
+556 IKIEKSGVVIEKEI
-570 TVELDWDFAKVD
+570 TAELDWDFAKVD
-582 AALDKAFDNVI
+582 AALDKAFDNVA

-598 AEGETIAD
+598 AEGDSIAA
-606 LPENKPDAE
+606 LPKTGLEAT
-615 SVSGIT
+615 SVSYIT
-621 WISDNPAITIGALTD
+621 WTSDNSAITIGAESD

-654 TGMIVWT
+654 TGTIVWT

-672 TVKKTYNVRVVG
+672 TVKKTYTVKVVG

-707 DAEKYTAESFAALT
+707 DAGKYTAESFAALT

-736 AKVDTFAKAILD
+736 ARVDAFAKAILD

-758 EDEDKDDDNFFFIIL
+758 EDEEDDNFFFIIL
-773 SELIRRKTLTV
+773 AELIRRKTLTV

-872 KPVVNYILPFADV
+872 KPVVNYILPFADI

-902 IVNGFEDE
+902 IVNGFEDDR
-910 TFRADQKITREQLA
+910 FRADQKITREQLA
-924 VMLFRVA
+924 VMLFRVS
-931 RAENVEASA
+931 RAENVDTAA
-940 DFTDISEVSDW
+940 DFTDIADVSDW
-951 AIDAVNWAVSNGI
+951 AVDAVNWAVSEGI
-964 ISGFEDR
+964 INGFEDG

>member
-26 AEDGTTTLRFTA
+26 VEDGTTTLRFTA

-65 TREGYEFKSWNLHSQ
+65 TREGYEFKGWGTSTTYPAWQ
-80 KLRRQC
+80 
-86 KPGDSIDC
+86 PGTYVSRM
-94 LSSYYLKYDGNVVNV
+94 SSSYLKYSGNIVTIM
-109 EPVWAG
+109 PVWAG

-140 DYVYDASKS
+140 DYVYDASKT

-166 KFLGWFTEPEG
+166 KFLGWFNES
-177 GEQITSSYSG
+177 GEEIGYSY
-187 GYLMKPEDDGRTFYA
+187 KFTADDDGITLSA

-215 DGYISNYYGG
+215 GGYVYESWK
-225 KDFSDQTI
+225 KDYSDQTI
-233 TLSENGKITI
+233 SLSENGKITI

-255 NTKQDGSGKNYG
+255 NTKQDDTGKNYG

-376 TLGRALEAISKAL
+376 TLGRALEAISNAL
-389 PKNNEVK
+389 PKDNEVK
-396 STGALGLPTKG
+396 STGALGLPTEG

-431 PADGTKNVTITA
+431 PADGTKEVTITA
-443 TIKTGDETFDR
+443 TIKTDDGTFDR
-454 DFVLTLFSTDSAD
+454 EFILTLFSAESTN
-467 IQVKLTAAL
+467 IQEKLEEAL
-476 ENILDRNTVHVNYSE
+476 TNILGNWNMVHVNYSE

-518 PKTFGDRAG
+518 PKKFGDRAG

-570 TVELDWDFAKVD
+570 TVELDWDYAKVD
-582 AALDKAFDNVI
+582 AALDKAFDNVT

-621 WISDNPAITIGALTD
+621 WISDNSAITIGALTD
-636 GKFPVTVT
+636 GKFPVTVN

-654 TGMIVWT
+654 TGTIVWT

-684 TDPTL
+684 TDPAL
-689 SDPADYSAV
+689 SEPADYSAV

-721 SAINAVE
+721 SAINAVD

-736 AKVDTFAKAILD
+736 AKVDAFAKAILD

-758 EDEDKDDDNFFFIIL
+758 EDEEDDNFFFIIL
-773 SELIRRKTLTV
+773 AELIRRKTLTV

-791 SADTYENRT
+791 SADTYENGT

-827 EKLDTVTLDRDTTIY
+827 EKLDAVTLDRDTTIY

-924 VMLFRVA
+924 VMLFSMAKAEDV
-931 RAENVEASA
+931 ENVKTSV

-951 AIDAVNWAVSNGI
+951 AVDAVNWAVSEGI
-964 ISGFEDR
+964 INGFEDR

>member
-80 KLRRQC
+80 KLKRKC

-115 EKISVTFDDCNG
+115 AKVMVNFDDNNG
-127 NSETRSLVVGKTY
+127 TVKAYPLVVGKSYGFTY
-140 DYVYDASKS
+140 DSSKT
-149 DNARRD
+149 DNAKYGGVSD
-155 YSFDYPTRDGY
+155 PTRDGY

-255 NTKQDGSGKNYG
+255 NTEKDGSGKNYG

-284 EVERTLKFFKEHGTI
+284 DVERTLKFFKEHGTI

-335 SEANSGSSRTKT
+335 SEANSYGRAKT
-347 VKVGDTYE
+347 VNVGDTYE

-376 TLGRALEAISKAL
+376 TLGRALEAISNAL
-389 PKNNEVK
+389 PKDNEVK
-396 STGALGLPTKG
+396 STGALGLPTEG

-443 TIKTGDETFDR
+443 AIKTGDGTFDR
-454 DFVLTLFSTDSAD
+454 DFILTLFSAESTN
-467 IQVKLTAAL
+467 IQEKLEEAL
-476 ENILDRNTVHVNYSE
+476 TNILGNWNMVHVNYSE

-518 PKTFGDRAG
+518 PKQFGDRAG

-570 TVELDWDFAKVD
+570 TAELDWDYAKVD
-582 AALDKAFDNVI
+582 AALDKAFDKVR

-606 LPENKPDAE
+606 LPKTGLDAK
-615 SVSGIT
+615 SVSYIT
-621 WISDNPAITIGALTD
+621 WTSDNPAITIGAESD

-644 HSEKSVDVTI
+644 HSEKSIDVTI
-654 TGMIVWT
+654 TGTIVWT
-661 NPHDDQSQPTR
+661 NPHDDQSQLTR

-689 SDPADYSAV
+689 SEPADYSAV

-707 DAEKYTAESFAALT
+707 DSEKYTAESFAALT

-736 AKVDTFAKAILD
+736 ARVDAFAKAILD

-758 EDEDKDDDNFFFIIL
+758 EDEEDDNFFFIIL
-773 SELIRRKTLTV
+773 AELIRRKTLTV

-827 EKLDTVTLDRDTTIY
+827 EKLYTVTLDRDTTIY

-851 LDPEAAADRGAVVTI
+851 LDPEAAADRVAVVTI

-931 RAENVEASA
+931 RAENVDTAA
-940 DFTDISEVSDW
+940 DFTDIADVSDW
-951 AIDAVNWAVSNGI
+951 AVDAVNWAVSEGI

>member
-65 TREGYEFKSWNLHSQ
+65 TREGYEFKGWGTSTTYPAWQ
-80 KLRRQC
+80 
-86 KPGDSIDC
+86 PGTYVSRM
-94 LSSYYLKYDGNVVNV
+94 SSSYLKYSGNIVTIM
-109 EPVWAG
+109 PVWAG

-140 DYVYDASKS
+140 DYVYDASKT

-155 YSFDYPTRDGY
+155 YGFGYPTRDGY
-166 KFLGWFTEPEG
+166 KFLGWFNES
-177 GEQITSSYSG
+177 GEEIGYSY
-187 GYLMKPEDDGRTFYA
+187 KFTADDDGITLSA

-215 DGYISNYYGG
+215 GGYVYESWK
-225 KDFSDQTI
+225 KDYSDQTI
-233 TLSENGKITI
+233 PLSENGKITI

-255 NTKQDGSGKNYG
+255 NTKQDGTGKNYG

-335 SEANSGSSRTKT
+335 SEANSYVRAKT
-347 VKVGDTYE
+347 VNVGDTYE

-376 TLGRALEAISKAL
+376 TLGRALEAISNAL
-389 PKNNEVK
+389 PKDNEVK
-396 STGALGLPTKG
+396 STGALGLPTEG

-443 TIKTGDETFDR
+443 VIKTGDGTFDR
-454 DFVLTLFSTDSAD
+454 DFVLTLFSADSTD
-467 IQVKLTAAL
+467 IQDKLTVAL
-476 ENILDRNTVHVNYSE
+476 ENILDQWNTVHVNYSE

-518 PKTFGDRAG
+518 PKKFGVRAG

-543 DYEDNNTRVPYVD
+543 SYEDNNTRVPYVD

-570 TVELDWDFAKVD
+570 TVELDWDYAKVD
-582 AALDKAFDNVI
+582 AALDKAFENVT

-598 AEGETIAD
+598 TEGETIAD

-621 WISDNPAITIGALTD
+621 WTSDNPAITIGAESD

-654 TGMIVWT
+654 TGTIVWT

-689 SDPADYSAV
+689 SEPADYSAV

-758 EDEDKDDDNFFFIIL
+758 EDEEDDNFFFIIL
-773 SELIRRKTLTV
+773 AELIRRKTLTV

-885 DEESDIAEAVR
+885 DEESGIAEAVR

-902 IVNGFEDE
+902 IVNGFEDDR
-910 TFRADQKITREQLA
+910 FRADRKITREQLA

-931 RAENVEASA
+931 RAENVDTAA
-940 DFTDISEVSDW
+940 DFTDIADVSDW
-951 AIDAVNWAVSNGI
+951 AVDAVNWAVSEGI
-964 ISGFEDR
+964 INGFEDR

>member
-65 TREGYEFKSWNLHSQ
+65 TREGYEFKGWGTSTTYPAWQ
-80 KLRRQC
+80 
-86 KPGDSIDC
+86 PGTYVSRM
-94 LSSYYLKYDGNVVNV
+94 SSSYLKYSGNIVTIM
-109 EPVWAG
+109 PVWAG

-140 DYVYDASKS
+140 DYVYDASKT

-166 KFLGWFTEPEG
+166 KFLGWFNES
-177 GEQITSSYSG
+177 GEEIGYSY
-187 GYLMKPEDDGRTFYA
+187 KFTADDDGITLSA

-215 DGYISNYYGG
+215 GGYVYESWK
-225 KDFSDQTI
+225 KDYSDQTI
-233 TLSENGKITI
+233 SLSENGKITI

-255 NTKQDGSGKNYG
+255 NTKQDDTGKNYG

-376 TLGRALEAISKAL
+376 TLGRALEAISNAL
-389 PKNNEVK
+389 PKDNEVK
-396 STGALGLPTKG
+396 STGALGLPTEG

-431 PADGTKNVTITA
+431 PADGTKEVTITA
-443 TIKTGDETFDR
+443 TIKTDDGTFDR
-454 DFVLTLFSTDSAD
+454 EFILTLFSAESTN
-467 IQVKLTAAL
+467 IQEKLEEAL
-476 ENILDRNTVHVNYSE
+476 TNILGNWNMVHVNYSE

-518 PKTFGDRAG
+518 PKKFGDRAG

-606 LPENKPDAE
+606 LPKTGIDAK
-615 SVSGIT
+615 SVTGIT
-621 WISDNPAITIGALTD
+621 WTSDNSVITIGDLTE
-636 GKFPVTVT
+636 GKYPVTVT

-654 TGMIVWT
+654 TGTIVWT

-684 TDPTL
+684 TDPAL
-689 SDPADYSAV
+689 SEPADYSAV

-721 SAINAVE
+721 SAINAVD

-736 AKVDTFAKAILD
+736 AKVDAFAKAILD

-758 EDEDKDDDNFFFIIL
+758 EDEEDDNFFFIIL
-773 SELIRRKTLTV
+773 AELIRRKTLTV

-791 SADTYENRT
+791 SADTYENGT

-827 EKLDTVTLDRDTTIY
+827 EKLDAVTLDRDTTIY

-924 VMLFRVA
+924 VMLFSMAKAEDV
-931 RAENVEASA
+931 ENVKTSV

-951 AIDAVNWAVSNGI
+951 AVDAVNWAVSEGI
-964 ISGFEDR
+964 INGFEDR

>member
-44 MDDIVVTRE
+44 MDDITVTRE
-53 TAGSTKF
+53 TASTTKF

-65 TREGYEFKSWNLHSQ
+65 TKRGYEFKGWGVSPTYAAWQ
-80 KLRRQC
+80 
-86 KPGDSIDC
+86 PGTPVSRM
-94 LSSYYLKYDGNVVNV
+94 SSSYLKYSGNTVNII
-109 EPVWAG
+109 PVWAG
-115 EKISVTFDDCNG
+115 AKISVTFDDCNG

-140 DYVYDASKS
+140 DSVYDASKS

-166 KFLGWFTEPEG
+166 KFLGWFNES
-177 GEQITSSYSG
+177 GEEIGYSY
-187 GYLMKPEDDGRTFYA
+187 KFTADDDGITLSA
-202 HWSREKSVTLNLN
+202 HWSREKAVTLNLN
-215 DGYISNYYGG
+215 GGYVYESWK
-225 KDFSDQTI
+225 KDYSDQTI
-233 TLSENGKITI
+233 SLSENGKITI

-255 NTKQDGSGKNYG
+255 NTKQDGTGKNYG

-309 GEESI
+309 GKESI

-335 SEANSGSSRTKT
+335 SEANSYGRAKT
-347 VKVGDTYE
+347 VNVGDTYE

-376 TLGRALEAISKAL
+376 TLGRALEAISNAL
-389 PKNNEVK
+389 PKDNEVK
-396 STGALGLPTKG
+396 STGALGLPTEG
-407 DGYSITYKSSD
+407 DGYNITYKSSD
-418 TNYIDNDGNVILL
+418 TNYIGNDGNVILL

-443 TIKTGDETFDR
+443 AIKTGDETFDR

-518 PKTFGDRAG
+518 PKKFGDRAG

-543 DYEDNNTRVPYVD
+543 SYEDNNTRVPYVD
-556 IKVEKSGVVIEKEI
+556 IKIEKSGVVIEKEI
-570 TVELDWDFAKVD
+570 TAELDWDFAKVD
-582 AALDKAFDNVI
+582 AALDKAFDNVA

-606 LPENKPDAE
+606 LPENGIDAS

-621 WISDNPAITIGALTD
+621 WTSDNSAITIGAESD

-644 HSEKSVDVTI
+644 HSEKSIDVTI
-654 TGMIVWT
+654 TGTIVWT

-689 SDPADYSAV
+689 SEPADYSAV

-707 DAEKYTAESFAALT
+707 DSEKYTAESFAALT

-736 AKVDTFAKAILD
+736 AKVDAFAKAILD
-748 AIDNLVVIPA
+748 AINNLVVAPT

-773 SELIRRKTLTV
+773 AELIRRKTLTV
-784 VSDGEIV
+784 VSDGETV

-827 EKLDTVTLDRDTTIY
+827 EKLDNVTLDRDTTIY

-872 KPVVNYILPFADV
+872 KPVVNYILPFADI

-924 VMLFRVA
+924 VMLFSMAKAEDV
-931 RAENVEASA
+931 ENVKTSA

-951 AIDAVNWAVSNGI
+951 AVDAVNWAVSEGI
-964 ISGFEDR
+964 ISGFEDG

>member
-65 TREGYEFKSWNLHSQ
+65 TREGYEFKSWNLRSQ

-115 EKISVTFDDCNG
+115 AKVMVNFDDNNG
-127 NSETRSLVVGKTY
+127 TVKAYPLVVGKSYGFTY
-140 DYVYDASKS
+140 DSSKT
-149 DNARRD
+149 DNAKYGGVSD
-155 YSFDYPTRDGY
+155 PTRDGY

-215 DGYISNYYGG
+215 GGYVYESWK
-225 KDFSDQTI
+225 KDYSDQTI
-233 TLSENGKITI
+233 PLSENGKITI

-255 NTKQDGSGKNYG
+255 NTKQDGTGKNYG

-335 SEANSGSSRTKT
+335 SEANSYGRAKT
-347 VKVGDTYE
+347 VNVGDTYE

-389 PKNNEVK
+389 PKDNEVK
-396 STGALGLPTKG
+396 STGALGLPTEG

-443 TIKTGDETFDR
+443 AIKTGDETFDR
-454 DFVLTLFSTDSAD
+454 EFILTLFSAESTN
-467 IQVKLTAAL
+467 IQEKLEEAL
-476 ENILDRNTVHVNYSE
+476 TNILGNWNMVHVNYSE

-518 PKTFGDRAG
+518 PKQFGDRAG

-543 DYEDNNTRVPYVD
+543 SYEDNNTRVPYVD

-654 TGMIVWT
+654 TGTIVWT
-661 NPHDDQSQPTR
+661 NPHDDQSQLTR

-758 EDEDKDDDNFFFIIL
+758 EDEEDDNFFFIIL
-773 SELIRRKTLTV
+773 AELIRRKTLTV

-791 SADTYENRT
+791 SADTYENGT

-827 EKLDTVTLDRDTTIY
+827 EKLDTVTLDRDITIY

-910 TFRADQKITREQLA
+910 TFRADRKITREQLA
-924 VMLFRVA
+924 VMLFSMA
-931 RAENVEASA
+931 KAENVDTTA
-940 DFTDISEVSDW
+940 DFTDIADVSDW
-951 AIDAVNWAVSNGI
+951 AVDAVNWAVSEGI
-964 ISGFEDR
+964 ISGFEDG

>member
-1 MFKRILAG
+1 
-9 IIACMMI
+9 
-16 VCALPLGVSA
+16 
-26 AEDGTTTLRFTA
+26 
-38 AGGEGS
+38 
-44 MDDIVVTRE
+44 MDDIVVTRK

-80 KLRRQC
+80 KLKRKC

-115 EKISVTFDDCNG
+115 AKVMVNFDDNNG
-127 NSETRSLVVGKTY
+127 TVKTYPLVVGKSYGFTY
-140 DYVYDASKS
+140 DSSKT
-149 DNARRD
+149 DNAKYGGVSD
-155 YSFDYPTRDGY
+155 PTRDGY

-225 KDFSDQTI
+225 KDYSDQKI

-255 NTKQDGSGKNYG
+255 NTKQDGTGKNYG

-299 DSTNV
+299 DSSNV

-335 SEANSGSSRTKT
+335 SEANSYGRAKT
-347 VKVGDTYE
+347 VNVGNTYE

-376 TLGRALEAISKAL
+376 TLGRALEAISNAL

-396 STGALGLPTKG
+396 STGTLGLPTEG

-454 DFVLTLFSTDSAD
+454 EFILTLFSAESTN
-467 IQVKLTAAL
+467 IQEKLEEAL
-476 ENILDRNTVHVNYSE
+476 TNILGNWNTVHVNYSE

-501 KFAENGIDGV
+501 KFAENGIYGV

-518 PKTFGDRAG
+518 PKKFGDRAG

-570 TVELDWDFAKVD
+570 TVELDWDYAKVD
-582 AALDKAFDNVI
+582 AALDKAFENVT

-598 AEGETIAD
+598 TEGETISD
-606 LPENKPDAE
+606 LPENGIDAS

-621 WISDNPAITIGALTD
+621 WISCNPAITIGAESG
-636 GKFPVTVT
+636 GKFSVTVN

-654 TGMIVWT
+654 TGTIVWT

-689 SDPADYSAV
+689 SEPADYSAV

-736 AKVDTFAKAILD
+736 ARVDTFAKAILD

-758 EDEDKDDDNFFFIIL
+758 EDEEDDNFFFIIL
-773 SELIRRKTLTV
+773 AELIRRKTLTV

-885 DEESDIAEAVR
+885 DEESGIAEAVR
-896 WAASEK
+896 WAASEQ
-902 IVNGFEDE
+902 IVNGFEDGR
-910 TFRADQKITREQLA
+910 FRADQKITREQLA

-931 RAENVEASA
+931 RAENVDTAA
-940 DFTDISEVSDW
+940 DFTDIAEVSDW
-951 AIDAVNWAVSNGI
+951 AVDAVNWAVSEGI
-964 ISGFEDR
+964 INGFEDR

>member
-65 TREGYEFKSWNLHSQ
+65 TREGYEFKGWGVSEKYAAWQ
-80 KLRRQC
+80 
-86 KPGDSIDC
+86 PGTYISKM
-94 LSSYYLKYDGNVVNV
+94 SSSYLKYSGNVVTIM
-109 EPVWAG
+109 PVWAG
-115 EKISVTFDDCNG
+115 AKISVTFDDCNG

-166 KFLGWFTEPEG
+166 KFLGWFNES
-177 GEQITSSYSG
+177 GEEIGYSY
-187 GYLMKPEDDGRTFYA
+187 KFTADDDGITLSA

-215 DGYISNYYGG
+215 GGYVYESWK
-225 KDFSDQTI
+225 KDYSDQTI
-233 TLSENGKITI
+233 PLSENGKITI

-255 NTKQDGSGKNYG
+255 NTKQDGTGKNYG

-335 SEANSGSSRTKT
+335 SEANSYGRAKT
-347 VKVGDTYE
+347 VNVGDTYE

-376 TLGRALEAISKAL
+376 TLGRALEAISNAL
-389 PKNNEVK
+389 PKDNEVK
-396 STGALGLPTKG
+396 STGALGLPTEG
-407 DGYSITYKSSD
+407 DGYNITYKSSD

-431 PADGTKNVTITA
+431 PADGTKNVTLTA
-443 TIKTGDETFDR
+443 TITTGDETFDR
-454 DFVLTLFSTDSAD
+454 DFVLTLFSADSTD
-467 IQVKLTAAL
+467 IKEKLTVAL
-476 ENILDRNTVHVNYSE
+476 ENILDQNTVHVNYSE

-518 PKTFGDRAG
+518 PKKFGDRAG

-543 DYEDNNTRVPYVD
+543 SYEDNNTRVPYVD
-556 IKVEKSGVVIEKEI
+556 IKIEKSGVVIEKEI
-570 TVELDWDFAKVD
+570 TAELDWDFAKVD
-582 AALDKAFDNVI
+582 AALDKAFDNVA

-598 AEGETIAD
+598 AEGDSIAA
-606 LPENKPDAE
+606 LPKTGLDAT

-621 WISDNPAITIGALTD
+621 WTSDNPAITIGAESD
-636 GKFPVTVT
+636 GKFPVSVN

-654 TGMIVWT
+654 TGTIVWT

-689 SDPADYSAV
+689 SEPADYSAV

-707 DAEKYTAESFAALT
+707 DSEKYTAESFAALT

-758 EDEDKDDDNFFFIIL
+758 EDEEDDNFFFIIL
-773 SELIRRKTLTV
+773 AELIRRKTLTV

-885 DEESDIAEAVR
+885 DEESGIAEAVR

-931 RAENVEASA
+931 RAENVDTAA
-940 DFTDISEVSDW
+940 DFTDIADVSDW
-951 AIDAVNWAVSNGI
+951 AVDAVNWAVSEGI
-964 ISGFEDR
+964 INGFEDG

>member
-65 TREGYEFKSWNLHSQ
+65 TREGYEFKGWGTSTTYPAWQ
-80 KLRRQC
+80 
-86 KPGDSIDC
+86 PGTYVSRM
-94 LSSYYLKYDGNVVNV
+94 SSSYLKYSGNIVTIM
-109 EPVWAG
+109 PVWAG

-140 DYVYDASKS
+140 DYVYDASKT

-155 YSFDYPTRDGY
+155 YGFGYPTRDGY
-166 KFLGWFTEPEG
+166 KFLGWFNES
-177 GEQITSSYSG
+177 GEEIGYSY
-187 GYLMKPEDDGRTFYA
+187 KFTADDDGTTIYA
-202 HWSREKSVTLNLN
+202 HWSRTK
-215 DGYISNYYGG
+215 
-225 KDFSDQTI
+225 TI
-233 TLSENGKITI
+233 TLDFNGGTTGYWDKKTSDTYELTENGSITVI
-243 TPEKTGMILSGW
+243 PDYTGMIVTSW
-255 NTKQDGSGKNYG
+255 NTEKDGSGKNYG

-314 MYTLPGDTYTK
+314 MYTLPGDTYTN

-335 SEANSGSSRTKT
+335 SEAHSYGRAKT
-347 VKVGDTYE
+347 VNVGDTYE

-376 TLGRALEAISKAL
+376 TLGRALEAISNAL
-389 PKNNEVK
+389 PKDNEVK
-396 STGALGLPTKG
+396 STGALGLPTEG

-443 TIKTGDETFDR
+443 AIKTGDGTFDR
-454 DFVLTLFSTDSAD
+454 EFILTLFSAESTN
-467 IQVKLTAAL
+467 IQEKLEEAL
-476 ENILDRNTVHVNYSE
+476 TNILGNWNMVHVNYSE
-491 NANFCDFMSA
+491 NANFCDFMSE

-518 PKTFGDRAG
+518 PKQFGDRAG

-582 AALDKAFDNVI
+582 AALDKAFDNVT

-598 AEGETIAD
+598 AEGDSIAA
-606 LPENKPDAE
+606 LPKTGLEAT

-621 WISDNPAITIGALTD
+621 WTSDNPAITIGAESD
-636 GKFPVTVT
+636 GKFPVTVI

-654 TGMIVWT
+654 TGTIVWT

-689 SDPADYSAV
+689 SEPADYSAV

-758 EDEDKDDDNFFFIIL
+758 EDEEDDNFFFIIL
-773 SELIRRKTLTV
+773 AELIRRKTLTV

-885 DEESDIAEAVR
+885 DEESGIAEAVR

-931 RAENVEASA
+931 RAENVEEAEIA
-940 DFTDISEVSDW
+940 DIADVSNW
-951 AIDAVNWAVSNGI
+951 AADAVNWAVSNGVI
-964 ISGFEDR
+964 DVLEDGSFDPSGS
-971 TLRPAGEVTVAEV
+971 VTVEE
-984 IAAAVRF
+984 ILAAAVKAK

>member
-65 TREGYEFKSWNLHSQ
+65 TKKGYESKGWGIAELSPNPTYVSH
-80 KLRRQC
+80 
-86 KPGDSIDC
+86 KPGDKI
-94 LSSYYLKYDGNVVNV
+94 SSMRSNYLTYSGNTVKIA
-109 EPVWAG
+109 PVWAG
-115 EKISVTFDDCNG
+115 AKISVTFDDCNG

-166 KFLGWFTEPEG
+166 KFLGWFNES
-177 GEQITSSYSG
+177 GEEIGYSY
-187 GYLMKPEDDGRTFYA
+187 KFTADDDGTTIYA
-202 HWSREKSVTLNLN
+202 HWSRTK
-215 DGYISNYYGG
+215 
-225 KDFSDQTI
+225 TI
-233 TLSENGKITI
+233 TLDFNGGTTGYWDKKTSDTYELTENGSITVI
-243 TPEKTGMILSGW
+243 PDYTGMIVTSW
-255 NTKQDGSGKNYG
+255 NTEKDGSGKNYG

-335 SEANSGSSRTKT
+335 SEAHSYVRAKT

-376 TLGRALEAISKAL
+376 TLGRALEAISNAL
-389 PKNNEVK
+389 PKDNEVK

-407 DGYSITYKSSD
+407 DRYTITYKSSD

-431 PADGTKNVTITA
+431 PADGTKNVTLTA
-443 TIKTGDETFDR
+443 TITTGDGTFDR
-454 DFVLTLFSTDSAD
+454 DFVLTLFSADSTD
-467 IQVKLTAAL
+467 IKEKLTAAL
-476 ENILDRNTVHVNYSE
+476 ENILDQNTVHVNYSE
-491 NANFCDFMSA
+491 NANFCDFMST
-501 KFAENGIDGV
+501 KFAENGIDSV

-518 PKTFGDRAG
+518 PKKFGDRAG

-543 DYEDNNTRVPYVD
+543 SYEDNNTRVPYVD
-556 IKVEKSGVVIEKEI
+556 IKIEKSGVVIEKEI
-570 TVELDWDFAKVD
+570 TVELDWDYAKVD
-582 AALDKAFDNVI
+582 AALDKAFDNVT

-598 AEGETIAD
+598 AEGDSIAA
-606 LPENKPDAE
+606 LPKTGLDAT

-621 WISDNPAITIGALTD
+621 WTSDNPAITIGAESD

-654 TGMIVWT
+654 TGTIVWT

-689 SDPADYSAV
+689 SEPADYSAV

-707 DAEKYTAESFAALT
+707 DSEKYTAESFAALT

-758 EDEDKDDDNFFFIIL
+758 EDEEDDNFFFIIL
-773 SELIRRKTLTV
+773 AELIRRKTLTV

-885 DEESDIAEAVR
+885 DEESGIAEAVR

-924 VMLFRVA
+924 VMLFSMAKAEDV
-931 RAENVEASA
+931 ENVKTSA

-951 AIDAVNWAVSNGI
+951 AVDAVNWAVSEGI
-964 ISGFEDR
+964 INGFEDR